1 MQVNRV
7 KAILVGGLLLSSTGC
22 GAILG
27 DQGVFRDSSEDYK
40 KAVETPSVILPAGT
54 ESVPLRDI
62 YVIPEIDDKFLS
74 QGDFEVPKPVPL
86 SAGNGTEVVR
96 LQKLGDDSWALISLA
111 PGQVWP
117 QVRNFMAASGMQIIH
132 ADARAG
138 VMESNWLTVEGQPLA
153 SRF

>member
-7 KAILVGGLLLSSTGC
+7 KAILVGGLLLSTIGC

-27 DQGVFRDSSEDYK
+27 DQGVFRDSSQDYK

-54 ESVPLRDI
+54 DSVPLRDI

-96 LQKLGDDSWALISLA
+96 LQK
-111 PGQVWP
+111 
-117 QVRNFMAASGMQIIH
+117 
-132 ADARAG
+132 AR
-138 VMESNWLTVEGQPLA
+138 
-153 SRF
+153 